1 MCAVFLPLNSWALIF
16 VKLHATDT
24 ISMQKHVICALS
36 WLYRIVSFLKKKEKK
51 KQLKKHST
59 AVGSSI
65 YCIFFP
71 ASSEQF
77 AVDNTC
83 YLLAW

>member
-51 KQLKKHST
+51 KS
-59 AVGSSI
+59 
-65 YCIFFP
+65 
-71 ASSEQF
+71 
-77 AVDNTC
+77 N
-83 YLLAW
+83 